1 MWPTSKYERLEYD
14 LRDSVNGCMDG
25 ERITFGILIADARQE
40 NAKSYIINYIN
51 ELDKESE
58 SYFDFYIPGY
68 TDDYYWGGKECFYL
82 ERNRQKYYF
91 NENDFE
97 DFCNE
102 LYNRFAIKYTQNP
115 MLVLISMVPGDYK
128 TKKYI
133 VIELDKNDQYTI
145 NRSCELFRVV
155 FKASRTKSNLEGIR
169 AGIVTSY
176 IKNNMLDIVQ
186 DILDRTLFIKMVKM
200 CKTYKIYKLE

>member
-68 TDDYYWGGKECFYL
+68 TEDYYWGGKECFYL
-82 ERNRQKYYF
+82 ERNIILTRMILKIFAMNYITGLLL
-91 NENDFE
+91 NIPKIR
-97 DFCNE
+97 C
-102 LYNRFAIKYTQNP
+102 LY
-115 MLVLISMVPGDYK
+115 
-128 TKKYI
+128 
-133 VIELDKNDQYTI
+133 
-145 NRSCELFRVV
+145 
-155 FKASRTKSNLEGIR
+155 
-169 AGIVTSY
+169 
-176 IKNNMLDIVQ
+176 
-186 DILDRTLFIKMVKM
+186 
-200 CKTYKIYKLE
+200 